1 MSEEIAKQYA
11 EKIDALYKQTSALQ
25 GNGIKELFNEARKK
39 YLETIGEKI
48 IVNKENKVK
57 KLNQVSKENDKRKNC
72 C

>member
-1 MSEEIAKQYA
+1 MQK
-11 EKIDALYKQTSALQ
+11 KQTLYINRHLHCQ